1 MERFLMKG
9 EYRIVVPCPYCK
21 KKVTVLSNSID
32 GNCPECDKTI
42 PALRIFI
49 CNGVQDK
56 QHTTVSL
63 VQAPKDVKP
72 KNEKIKRHEMK
83 AGIVVTS
90 HLFGKQEFIIMK
102 AKQGSGNKV
111 FFCLPIIA
119 EGARTKTDRFVNKLE
134 EGKLVV
140 FNKEE
145 RLFDYNVKPVRKLS
159 EKTFERLRMSYEKFL
174 ASAPNEQDA
183 ERHNVAPHDGFR
195 SGNAW
200 EGIATVPGHIKV
212 YRG

>member
-1 MERFLMKG
+1 MKG
-9 EYRIVVPCPYCK
+9 EYRIVVPCPFCK
-21 KKVTVLSNSID
+21 KKVTVLSNSIN
-32 GNCPECDKTI
+32 GNCPECDKAI
-42 PALRIFI
+42 PALRLFI
-49 CNGVQDK
+49 SNGIQDK

-63 VQAPKDVKP
+63 VQEQKVEKP

-83 AGIVVTS
+83 AGIVITS
-90 HLFGKQEFIIMK
+90 QLFGKQEFIIMR
-102 AKQGSGNKV
+102 AKKGNGNKV
-111 FFCLPIIA
+111 FYCLPIIE

-145 RLFDYNVKPVRKLS
+145 RLFDYNVKPVRQLP
-159 EKTFERLRMSYEKFL
+159 EKTFERLRLSYEKFL
-174 ASAPNEQDA
+174 ASTPNEQA
-183 ERHNVAPHDGFR
+183 VERHNVVPHDGFR

-200 EGIATVPGHIKV
+200 EGIASVPGHIKV

>member
-1 MERFLMKG
+1 MKG
-9 EYRIVVPCPYCK
+9 EYRIVVPCPFCK

-32 GNCPECDKTI
+32 GNCPECGKAI
-42 PALRIFI
+42 PALRLFI
-49 CNGVQDK
+49 SNGNQSK
-56 QHTTVSL
+56 QHTSVSL
-63 VQAPKDVKP
+63 IQAQKDDKP
-72 KNEKIKRHEMK
+72 KQEKIKRHEMK

-90 HLFGKQEFIIMK
+90 ELFGKQEFIIMK
-102 AKQGSGNKV
+102 VKKGSGSKV
-111 FFCLPIIA
+111 FSCLPIID

-145 RLFDYNVKPVRKLS
+145 RLFDYNVKPVRQLP
-159 EKTFERLRMSYEKFL
+159 EKTFERLRLSFEKYL
-174 ASAPNEQDA
+174 SSAPNEQSA
-183 ERHNVAPHDGFR
+183 EKHNVAPHDGFR

-200 EGIATVPGHIKV
+200 EGIASVPGHIKV